1 MDLNIKMDNV
11 KLNAEQSVDFLGVMF
26 DHKLTFEDPIRDKIN
41 NTKHITSNYYSIRS
55 KQYRIS
61 DKTMINW

>member
-26 DHKLTFEDPIRDKIN
+26 DHKLTFGDPIRDKIN

-61 DKTMINW
+61 DKNKINW